1 MRGALLSLV
10 GVALVFGGCSKSREV
25 QSKAAIQEAIE
36 RHLQKQSNVL
46 LNNMSVEVQDVRY
59 EGDRANAD
67 VKFRSKQSPDLAVAR
82 QYVLR
87 RVGDQWQVESS
98 ASPGG
103 MGDPHGGATPAQSVS
118 PSTAPVAP
126 QASH

>member
-1 MRGALLSLV
+1 MRAILLCLLGVTLV
-10 GVALVFGGCSKSREV
+10 LGGCSKSRGI

-46 LNNMSVEVQDVRY
+46 LNNMSVEVGDVKY
-59 EGDRANAD
+59 AGDRANAD

-87 RVGDQWQVESS
+87 RVGDHWEVESS
-98 ASPGG
+98 SSPGG
-103 MGDPHGGATPAQSVS
+103 MGNPHGGPLPAQPSS
-118 PSTAPVAP
+118 PSTVPPTP